1 MVNISFCRLG
11 RILPESFAGYV
22 LPYVRRDLART
33 GNGSA
38 YTVLGAMWNGL
49 ACGAA
54 VVEWSEYEGN
64 VRSFF
69 IDPKARSRGV
79 AGHLLDL
86 LLEEGARLGKESL
99 YLEYILK
106 DEELAAM
113 DALILSRGGSIET
126 DAPVCGMKSEDFLDS
141 PLVGPALRPGWK
153 RPAPVVLFSDLT
165 PSQLETIE
173 SGAGLPSFLRP
184 SYLGERVDPNLSA
197 SWLVDGKPAAF
208 VAGFQ
213 TGDRVFCMS
222 SIWRGPDAP
231 PSSFRSLILT
241 QINQC
246 WYRSGGSFSFFI
258 SPITPLVEAIA
269 EWFTGGNYDPYTHR
283 DAEIPIPSDP

>member
-1 MVNISFCRLG
+1 MYQGKLVNLRALEQS
-11 RILPESFAGYV
+11 
-22 LPYVRRDLART
+22 DLVDTHRFVNDYET
-33 GNGSA
+33 MR
-38 YTVLGAMWNGL
+38 GAMSGMLYPSSHEDEARWASGQSSFTH
-49 ACGAA
+49 G
-54 VVEWSEYEGN
+54 EYQ
-64 VRSFF
+64 FA
-69 IDPKARSRGV
+69 I
-79 AGHLLDL
+79 
-86 LLEEGARLGKESL
+86 
-99 YLEYILK
+99 
-106 DEELAAM
+106 
-113 DALILSRGGSIET
+113 
-126 DAPVCGMKSEDFLDS
+126 
-141 PLVGPALRPGWK
+141 
-153 RPAPVVLFSDLT
+153 
-165 PSQLETIE
+165 ETIE
-173 SGAGLPSFLRP
+173 SGAGLPFFLRP

-197 SWLVDGKPAAF
+197 AWMVDGKPVAF

-258 SPITPLVEAIA
+258 SPITPRVEAIA

>member
-22 LPYVRRDLART
+22 LPYVRRDLARAE
-33 GNGSA
+33 NGSA
-38 YTVLGAMWNGL
+38 YTVLGAIWNGL

-54 VVEWSEYEGN
+54 VVEWNEYEGN

-113 DALILSRGGSIET
+113 DALVLSRGGSIET
-126 DAPVCGMKSEDFLDS
+126 DSPVCGMNSEDFLDS
-141 PLVGPALRPGWK
+141 PLLGPALRPGWK
-153 RPAPVVLFSDLT
+153 RPASVALFSELT
-165 PSQLETIE
+165 PPQIDTLE
-173 SGAGLPSFLRP
+173 SGTGLPSFLRP
-184 SYLGERVDPNLSA
+184 SYLGDRVDPNLSA
-197 SWLVDGKPAAF
+197 AWIADGKPVAF

-213 TGDRVFCMS
+213 SGDRVFCMS
-222 SIWRGPDAP
+222 SIWRGPEAP
-231 PSSFRSLILT
+231 LTSFRTLILS

-246 WYRSGGSFSFFI
+246 WYRSGGRFSFYI
-258 SPITPLVEAIA
+258 SPITPRVEAIA
-269 EWFTGGNYDPYTHR
+269 EWFTNGNYEPYTHR
-283 DAEIPIPSDP
+283 DAEIPIRQEN